1 MQDSDWIADAGPN
14 KEQARLIDPRTPMIP
29 KLEFEKIK
37 AESVKIY
44 AYANRIMRKAC
55 EEQKRRDFGYA
66 LFDKNGYLLKLY
78 GPDGFLEWCAARG
91 IRLGSKWD
99 AETMGFSAVSKGL
112 KDQTEAWSCAE
123 EHEDPKLRDV
133 EIHFTPLLLED
144 KEKRCFNTL
153 GGLALFASADA
164 PVTEGSLILS
174 SLANDI
180 VLHIFMAGELY
191 DLYFQEPKG
200 LINIDVNRVTG
211 KFHILYHN
219 EQLFRTLGIP
229 YENLYFKKAETFFD
243 PLPKNQR
250 FWDII
255 QNQRIVEDEI
265 IPLSVRGKESAY
277 QISNALYEQAH
288 LGVAGIR
295 FFVSSPQVVSSHV
308 ARHIGNNAVY
318 SFPRIM
324 GQSPIMQRC
333 IAQAKSIARSDS
345 NVMITGESGVGKDIF
360 AQAIHNASRRKDNP
374 FIVLNCAAYP
384 RDLLASELFGYDG
397 GAYTGAKKSGNLG
410 KFELADTGTIFL
422 DEIGDMPL
430 DLQVML
436 LRVIEQKTFS
446 RIGSNVVRNV
456 DVKIISATNANLQDM
471 VEKRT
476 FRPDLYFRL
485 CTLNLRLP
493 PLRERGA
500 DIVLLGEYFIDAIT
514 ARLQMSERKIL
525 ADETK
530 ELMLRLPWS
539 GNVRELQNVIERVVQ
554 LIPHQVITP
563 QDLELCLD
571 FSISQS
577 EAPPPVQHAAPAR
590 TGSVSR
596 RGSAITR
603 EEMLRALEEC
613 KYNRTLAAY
622 TLGISRKT
630 FYRKLE
636 ELQIEL

>member
-1 MQDSDWIADAGPN
+1 MKSYTPASARKGLRPCGADVG
-14 KEQARLIDPRTPMIP
+14 TPLIP
-29 KLEFEKIK
+29 KEEFARIK

-55 EEQKRRDFGYA
+55 EEQRRQDFGYA
-66 LFDKNGYLLKLY
+66 LFDKNGWLLKLY
-78 GPDGFLEWCAARG
+78 GPEGFPEWCAARG
-91 IRLGSKWD
+91 ICLGSRWD
-99 AETMGFSAVSKGL
+99 MKSMGHSAVSIGL
-112 KDQTEAWSCAE
+112 RDQAEARTCGP
-123 EHEDPKLRDV
+123 EHDDPSLGDV
-133 EIHFTPLLLED
+133 EIHFAPLLLES
-144 KEKRCFNTL
+144 KEKGRFNTL
-153 GGLALFASADA
+153 GGLALFAPADA
-164 PVTEGSLILS
+164 PVEEGALILD

-180 VLHIFMAGELY
+180 ILHIFMAGELY

-200 LINIDVNRVTG
+200 LVNIDINRITG
-211 KFHILYHN
+211 KYHILYHN
-219 EQLFRTLGIP
+219 DQLFRTLGIP
-229 YENLYFKKAETFFD
+229 YENLYFQKAETLFD

-265 IPLSVRGKESAY
+265 IPLSVRGREATY
-277 QISNALYEQAH
+277 QISNALYQQSK

-318 SFPRIM
+318 SFPRII
-324 GQSPIMQRC
+324 GQSPAMQRC
-333 IAQAKSIARSDS
+333 IARAKSIARSDS

-360 AQAIHNASRRKDNP
+360 AQAIHNASRRKDSP

-397 GAYTGAKKSGNLG
+397 GAYTGAKKNGNLG

-446 RIGSNVVRNV
+446 RIGSNVVRSV
-456 DVKIISATNANLQDM
+456 DVKIISATNADLQDM

-493 PLRERGA
+493 PLRERGQ
-500 DIVLLGEYFIDAIT
+500 DIVLLGEHFIDAIT
-514 ARLQMSERKIL
+514 ARLQMPERKIL

-554 LIPHQVITP
+554 LVPHQVITP
-563 QDLELCLD
+563 RDLEQCLD
-571 FSISQS
+571 FTVSQDELLS
-577 EAPPPVQHAAPAR
+577 PEAAVPPRAEP
-590 TGSVSR
+590 SSR
-596 RGSAITR
+596 RRTSVTR
-603 EEMLRALEEC
+603 EEILRALEEC